1 MPTDQGV
8 LMASAGSAFDDNLS
22 GLAKSAQAAAAA
34 AAAQQQQLPPPPAT
48 SSSNRSAS
56 PIRDCE
62 VTTIELPWKPNS
74 SLGISFVG
82 GSDTPLV
89 STLLIQVVVEQN

>member
-1 MPTDQGV
+1 M
-8 LMASAGSAFDDNLS
+8 SAGVVGGAFEECS
-22 GLAKSAQAAAAA
+22 S
-34 AAAQQQQLPPPPAT
+34 T
-48 SSSNRSAS
+48 SSPPTALSASRGGSGVAVMSGRSVS

-62 VTTIELPWKPNS
+62 VTTIELPWKPNA

-89 STLLIQVVVEQN
+89 SSRQFLLSPYIFPIQCL